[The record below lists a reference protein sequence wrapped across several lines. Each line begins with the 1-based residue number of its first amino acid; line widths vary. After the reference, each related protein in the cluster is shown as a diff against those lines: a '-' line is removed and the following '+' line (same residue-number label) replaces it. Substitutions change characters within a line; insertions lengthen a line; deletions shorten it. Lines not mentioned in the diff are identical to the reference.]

1 MWAVQIGLLP
11 GRVVMCCVRSVGEGS
26 LHGRDTLGVVWGGKD
41 AGEEWCLLGKVW
53 KVLSEKLEWGG
64 SGIGFGKH

>member
-26 LHGRDTLGVVWGGKD
+26 LGGIHLGSFGAGKMLERN
-41 AGEEWCLLGKVW
+41 GVCW
-53 KVLSEKLEWGG
+53 EKLGR
-64 SGIGFGKH
+64 F